1 MRTIKSI
8 SMKKIAIII
17 ILIIATCSIC
27 FAGEQTKTAY
37 SGQYKI
43 YDNIKINS
51 VLNREQSFQTIF
63 LGVTGLTKFE
73 VYLDSS
79 YNKSIQIVMD
89 ANKEIKVFEHVQ
101 VAEMPGLIA
110 MHDRYKGRMTKEE
123 QQQYDAMVSA
133 AYKDNEIFQTDLSK
147 RKMWKV
153 ADGMDISSNS
163 ATPALLLTY
172 QNGVIELWLGNWE
185 QKIYSVSGEI
195 QNKIYCES
203 WDKAGSTPIPWAG
216 YFSVKLP

>member
-1 MRTIKSI
+1 MRTQKSI
-8 SMKKIAIII
+8 STKIAIII
-17 ILIIATCSIC
+17 ILIIAHLYSIC
-27 FAGEQTKTAY
+27 FMGVKLRTKTAY

-101 VAEMPGLIA
+101 VAEMPGLDG
-110 MHDRYKGRMTKEE
+110 MHERYKGRMTKEE
-123 QQQYDAMVSA
+123 QQQYDAM
-133 AYKDNEIFQTDLSK
+133 
-147 RKMWKV
+147 
-153 ADGMDISSNS
+153 
-163 ATPALLLTY
+163 
-172 QNGVIELWLGNWE
+172 
-185 QKIYSVSGEI
+185 
-195 QNKIYCES
+195 
-203 WDKAGSTPIPWAG
+203 
-216 YFSVKLP
+216 